1 MTSTEPRSLWLLRHA
16 HALAAGPGEA
26 DADRELSPR
35 GRERLALAAPR
46 LARRLGPSAVVLCSP
61 WRRALQTGQAL
72 ADALASSGPQA
83 RAVECGRLSQP
94 PGPEL
99 LALLASLEAPAVVL
113 VGHEPWLSQL
123 AEALLGA
130 PAPRPLKRLGAV
142 ELAGARRPGEAL
154 LSRSWAPR
162 ELRRDGSSRG

>member
-26 DADRELSPR
+26 DADRGLSPR

-46 LARRLGPSAVVLCSP
+46 LARRLGPGAVVLCSP
-61 WRRALQTGQAL
+61 WRRALQTGQAV
-72 ADALASSGPQA
+72 ADALASSGFEA
-83 RAVECGRLSQP
+83 RAVECARLSQP

-99 LALLASLEAPAVVL
+99 LALLASIEAPDLVL

-123 AEALLGA
+123 AGILLGA
-130 PAPRPLKRLGAV
+130 PVQRPLKRLGAV
-142 ELAGARRPGEAL
+142 ELTGGRHPGEARQ
-154 LSRSWAPR
+154 SRTWTPR
-162 ELRRDGSSRG
+162 ELRGDGSGRG